1 MLMSWFR
8 ALLPRE
14 ERFFDLFNRHA
25 QTLVAGA
32 AALQGMLRG
41 GSDIQKYCQL
51 VTKHE
56 SESD

>member
-32 AALQGMLRG
+32 ALPPSSAWSR
-41 GSDIQKYCQL
+41 
-51 VTKHE
+51 
-56 SESD
+56 